1 MARKAVFKHGAY
13 SLGKL
18 KSRKCWCVQWHDGA
32 KRPRHS
38 LNLSLDVPQSKAEAE
53 LILWVR
59 AREAAASQDA
69 KITVKNVMDAYI
81 EEKRKEG
88 KNVATMNYNWKALS
102 PFFAHLQPIDLKAVR
117 IVEGEERT
125 VCHEYAVARESSGIA
140 RDTIWTELNRLRT
153 ACNWGAAT
161 GLIKDEWKAK
171 NVWVPSQGPARD
183 IVLDEEDVFRVFD
196 ECRMPHVRLN
206 LVLGLCTGARK
217 TAIKELRWTKVDFE
231 KRQIDY
237 RAAGKQS
244 ILDSSHKKG
253 RAIVDMNDLVY
264 AALREAHEWRKSEF
278 VIEYKRRSAGD
289 TKKAIARAI
298 QRAGLGGRRIG
309 LHTLRHTLATWA
321 ASKGVDM
328 RIIQR
333 LLGHDQMKTTDK
345 IYAKHRRGYTQTA
358 VDVANLGPVR
368 PVKNSV
374 QSSRNLIANRNGPRD
389 VA

>member
-1 MARKAVFKHGAY
+1 
-13 SLGKL
+13 
-18 KSRKCWCVQWHDGA
+18 
-32 KRPRHS
+32 
-38 LNLSLDVPQSKAEAE
+38 
-53 LILWVR
+53 LWVR
-59 AREAAASQDA
+59 GKEAATDQDA
-69 KITVKNVMDAYI
+69 KITVERVMDAYI

-88 KNVATMNYNWKALS
+88 KNIKTMGYNWKALK

-117 IVEGEERT
+117 VVEGEERT
-125 VCHEYAVARESSGIA
+125 ICHEYAVARANAGIA

-153 ACNWGAAT
+153 ACKWAAAT
-161 GLIKDEWKAK
+161 NLIKDEWKTK

-183 IVLDEEDVFRVFD
+183 IVLEEDEVFRVFD
-196 ECRMPHVRLN
+196 ECRMPHVRLT
-206 LVLGLCTGARK
+206 LVLALGTGARK
-217 TAIKELRWTKVDFE
+217 TAIKELKWTKVDFD

-237 RAAGKQS
+237 RVPGKLS

-278 VIEYKRRSAGD
+278 VVEYKGRSAGD

-298 QRAGLGGRRIG
+298 ARSGLGGRRIG

-328 RIIQR
+328 RVIQR

-345 IYAKHRRGYTQTA
+345 VYAKHRRGYTRSA
-358 VDVANLGPVR
+358 VDVADLGPVR

-374 QSSRNLIANRNGPRD
+374 QSSVDLKTNRNGPRN